1 MTFSQSCY
9 FWEVEAKTKI
19 GFNVSGGPV
28 TLVTYSNDL
37 LGRPISC
44 PDSWMSEEVECSSS
58 PVSRPC
64 FRPNCDNLR
73 EMFLQRGKRIFSPFS
88 IKLKLV
94 VFLMST
100 PPDVSFVSGIGVQRL
115 PRDSWKEAG
124 SPEVWTP
131 CSVP

>member
-1 MTFSQSCY
+1 M
-9 FWEVEAKTKI
+9 
-19 GFNVSGGPV
+19 

-37 LGRPISC
+37 PGRPISC
-44 PDSWMSEEVECSSS
+44 PDSWMSEEVERSSS
-58 PVSRPC
+58 PVPRPC
-64 FRPNCDNLR
+64 FRPNGDNLH

-100 PPDVSFVSGIGVQRL
+100 PPDVPFVSGMGVQRL
-115 PRDSWKEAG
+115 PRGSWEAG
-124 SPEVWTP
+124 SPEVCTP